1 MSLLKTTPV
10 AVGADGGA
18 VKPVKKLKDNDRVV
32 KHILTALALVS
43 VAIII
48 FIIAFTL
55 YNSWDAIT
63 EIGLLEFIFGT
74 SWVPGQEKFG
84 AAALIIGTIL
94 VTIGSMVIC
103 IPLGIAAAIFLSEIA
118 SNKVRN
124 ILKPIIEI
132 FAGIPSVIFGF
143 IGIMVFVPLLVDL
156 FPNQA
161 SGSCWLAASFVLGIM
176 ALPTVMSVSDDA
188 LKAVPQ
194 SYREASLAMG
204 ATKWETIRK
213 VVFPA
218 ALSGVSAA
226 IILGIGRAMGET
238 MAVIMVA
245 GNSAIIPDPFY
256 NIFSTIRTITASIA
270 LEMPDIE
277 IGSVHY
283 SSLFLLALIL
293 MVFVVGINL
302 LARYVIDSN
311 KKKMGIVSSKKKKLL
326 DIHKYIPESTFSS
339 WDVHKPMVF
348 KLVIIVVFFVFIALM
363 LSLFTDM
370 GIAVACSAV
379 IMAAYLGISY
389 FTNRRSNP
397 LLVEK
402 TSFIGLLA
410 AIVVI
415 LAILVFMIYY
425 IVVNGAPAISWE
437 FLTEAPSRGGREGG
451 IGPAIMGTIALIIG
465 TAIIALPLGIVAGIW
480 LAMYST
486 TGKVTSLVRHAID
499 ALNGTPS
506 IVFGLFGM
514 AVFVVMIGWGF
525 SLLGGCLT
533 LAFMILPVIIRTT
546 EEAVKAVPHDLLE
559 ASMAMGASKWQSIY
573 KVILPAAMGGVM
585 TGSILGLG
593 RAAGETAPI
602 MFTATTA
609 FVATTEFNGILEPV
623 MALPYHLYYL
633 AMEVPNSTEAQFGTA
648 LILLLIVLVMFG
660 LASLVRW
667 KFSKNLKW

>member
-1 MSLLKTTPV
+1 MSFLKTTPV
-10 AVGADGGA
+10 AVGDNGA
-18 VKPVKKLKDNDRVV
+18 ERPVKKLKDNDRVV

-43 VAIII
+43 VAIIF
-48 FIIAFTL
+48 FIIVFIL
-55 YNSWDAIT
+55 YNSWDAIS
-63 EIGLLEFIFGT
+63 EIGILDFIFGT
-74 SWVPGQEKFG
+74 TWLPGSEQYG

-103 IPLGIAAAIFLSEIA
+103 IPLGVAAAIFLSEIA
-118 SNKVRN
+118 SNRVRN
-124 ILKPIIEI
+124 ILKPICEV

-143 IGIMVFVPLLVDL
+143 VGIMVFVPLLVDL

-218 ALSGVSAA
+218 AISGVSAA

-245 GNSAIIPDPFY
+245 GNSAVIPDPFY

-277 IGSVHY
+277 VGSVHY

-293 MVFVVGINL
+293 MVFVVAINL

-311 KKKMGIVSSKKKKLL
+311 KRKMGIGVKKKKLF
-326 DIHKYIPESTFSS
+326 DIHRYIPENSFTF
-339 WDVHKPMVF
+339 WDVHKSMIF
-348 KLVIIVVFFVFIALM
+348 KAVIMVVFFVFIALM
-363 LSLFTDM
+363 LSLFVDM
-370 GIAVACSAV
+370 TIAVVCSAI
-379 IMAAYLGISY
+379 IMAAYIGITYLTSK
-389 FTNRRSNP
+389 RSNP
-397 LLVEK
+397 LIVEK
-402 TSFIGLLA
+402 TSFVGLVA
-410 AIVVI
+410 AIVII
-415 LAILVFMIYY
+415 LAILVYMIYY
-425 IVVNGAPAISWE
+425 IVVNGVPAISWD

-451 IGPAIMGTIALIIG
+451 IAPAILGTIELIIG
-465 TAIIALPLGIVAGIW
+465 TAIIALPLGIIAGVW
-480 LAMYST
+480 LALYSA
-486 TGKVTSLVRHAID
+486 TGKVTTLVRHAID

-514 AVFVVMIGWGF
+514 AVFVVMFGWGF

-546 EEAVKAVPHDLLE
+546 EEAVRAVPHDLLE
-559 ASMAMGASKWQSIY
+559 ASMAMGASKWQSIV
-573 KVILPAAMGGVM
+573 KVILPAAMGGIM

-609 FVATTEFNGILEPV
+609 FVATTEFHGLLDPV

-648 LILLLIVLVMFG
+648 LVLLVMVLIMFG
-660 LASLVRW
+660 FASLIRW
-667 KFSKNLKW
+667 KYSKNLKW

>member
-1 MSLLKTTPV
+1 M
-10 AVGADGGA
+10 D
-18 VKPVKKLKDNDRVV
+18 
-32 KHILTALALVS
+32 
-43 VAIII
+43 
-48 FIIAFTL
+48 
-55 YNSWDAIT
+55 
-63 EIGLLEFIFGT
+63 
-74 SWVPGQEKFG
+74 
-84 AAALIIGTIL
+84 
-94 VTIGSMVIC
+94 
-103 IPLGIAAAIFLSEIA
+103 
-118 SNKVRN
+118 
-124 ILKPIIEI
+124 
-132 FAGIPSVIFGF
+132 
-143 IGIMVFVPLLVDL
+143 
-156 FPNQA
+156 
-161 SGSCWLAASFVLGIM
+161 
-176 ALPTVMSVSDDA
+176 
-188 LKAVPQ
+188 
-194 SYREASLAMG
+194 
-204 ATKWETIRK
+204 
-213 VVFPA
+213 
-218 ALSGVSAA
+218 
-226 IILGIGRAMGET
+226 
-238 MAVIMVA
+238 AVIVR
-245 GNSAIIPDPFY
+245 I
-256 NIFSTIRTITASIA
+256 
-270 LEMPDIE
+270 
-277 IGSVHY
+277 
-283 SSLFLLALIL
+283 
-293 MVFVVGINL
+293 
-302 LARYVIDSN
+302 
-311 KKKMGIVSSKKKKLL
+311 
-326 DIHKYIPESTFSS
+326 
-339 WDVHKPMVF
+339 
-348 KLVIIVVFFVFIALM
+348 
-363 LSLFTDM
+363 
-370 GIAVACSAV
+370 
-379 IMAAYLGISY
+379 
-389 FTNRRSNP
+389 
-397 LLVEK
+397 VEK

-573 KVILPAAMGGVM
+573 KVILPAAMG
-585 TGSILGLG
+585 
-593 RAAGETAPI
+593 
-602 MFTATTA
+602 
-609 FVATTEFNGILEPV
+609 V